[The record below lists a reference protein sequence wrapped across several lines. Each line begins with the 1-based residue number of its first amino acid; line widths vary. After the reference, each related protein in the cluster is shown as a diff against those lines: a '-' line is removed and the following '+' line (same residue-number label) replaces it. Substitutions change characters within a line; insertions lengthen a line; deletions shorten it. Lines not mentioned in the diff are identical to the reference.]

1 MSSTV
6 NAGVVEVRA
15 TFDAYRTR
23 HGVSPEVAIAE
34 LVTMALGL
42 PTDIL
47 DYLREQMATSGAAA

>member
-34 LVTMALGL
+34 T
-42 PTDIL
+42 
-47 DYLREQMATSGAAA
+47 